1 MQVGTPLL
9 PRYTLSKT
17 RFRLEFVSW
26 EWGVLWSE
34 ETLNNLHN
42 NNAQVAFILTG
53 HVTDSVSECTW
64 ISQIKESRK
73 NRKEQSCHLSRLYVK
88 YRLKV
93 MLVRIPRLSRET
105 SKTLQRNLAKLDAN
119 PSSDNWNACSWDFV
133 IHVYRRVYPQMPLED
148 ISTNLKHV
156 EKPSFV
162 FFNTNF
168 SCLYKWLLLSLLHLG
183 IL

>member
-1 MQVGTPLL
+1 MTIFGHGWLTSGSLAWQFWWLVLWARIFIALFCLLLRRNMSKVQVGTPLL

-93 MLVRIPRLSRET
+93 MLVRIPSLSREP
-105 SKTLQRNLAKLDAN
+105 SKTFAEK
-119 PSSDNWNACSWDFV
+119 ACKIGCKSQFW
-133 IHVYRRVYPQMPLED
+133 
-148 ISTNLKHV
+148 
-156 EKPSFV
+156 
-162 FFNTNF
+162 
-168 SCLYKWLLLSLLHLG
+168 
-183 IL
+183 